1 MAGEEDGEGRCPTH
15 YWWLAIRY
23 PWGFEV
29 AVGVKPPWREVGCAV
44 NPTLGHRA
52 LGTEPRGLVW
62 RVPARLGVALCS
74 RQLAKIIDSSF
85 CWQQD

>member
-1 MAGEEDGEGRCPTH
+1 MMSHPLPVARHQVSLGIRGCHGRE
-15 YWWLAIRY
+15 A
-23 PWGFEV
+23 
-29 AVGVKPPWREVGCAV
+29 PWREVGCAV

-74 RQLAKIIDSSF
+74 RQLAKITDSSF